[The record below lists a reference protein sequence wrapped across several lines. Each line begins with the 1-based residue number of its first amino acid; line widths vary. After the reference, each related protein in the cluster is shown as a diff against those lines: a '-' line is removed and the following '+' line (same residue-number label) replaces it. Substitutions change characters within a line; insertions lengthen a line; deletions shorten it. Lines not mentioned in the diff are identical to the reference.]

1 MNLLSVKKKP
11 KKKNYTMMQR
21 STIRAATIVKSKC
34 NSAADTVPRC
44 SAHNLKHSCIGQGA
58 LSRQGRERE
67 EEEEEP
73 VPVPTVSKLL
83 SLRASKI
90 QTLRFAPLEEW
101 FLDPRLVRKGP
112 F

>member
-1 MNLLSVKKKP
+1 LSVKKKS

-21 STIRAATIVKSKC
+21 STIRAATIVKSKH
-34 NSAADTVPRC
+34 NSTTDTVPRC

-90 QTLRFAPLEEW
+90 QALRFVSPKEW
-101 FLDPRLVRKGP
+101 FPDPRPIRKGP